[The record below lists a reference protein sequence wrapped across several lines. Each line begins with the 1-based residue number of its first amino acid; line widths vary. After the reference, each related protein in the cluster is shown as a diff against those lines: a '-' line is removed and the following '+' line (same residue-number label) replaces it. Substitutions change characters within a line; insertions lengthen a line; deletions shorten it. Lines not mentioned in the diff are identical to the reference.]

1 MTIRFSVALLA
12 VSALSCASVSSADTL
27 LYKNI
32 NGYTFNGDREL
43 IRFAA
48 LQVEDDRV
56 AKLYLDGESLP
67 DESELD
73 RVLDGDG
80 KTLTTGLID
89 AHGHVL
95 SYGQSLL
102 RVDLVG
108 TTTEASAAER
118 VRAFAADKPDLDWVL
133 GRGWNQVLWDSNE
146 FPTTSSLDAVLS
158 DKPIW
163 LSRVDGHAGWANSLA
178 MEIAG
183 VTRDTEDPDAR
194 ISSLRSRSHS
204 FASVQVGAVR
214 RRRARALTAGFT
226 RSVLVKRSRSIS
238 GAVP

>member
-67 DESELD
+67 DESALD

-80 KTLTTGLID
+80 KTLTTVLID

-108 TTTEASAAER
+108 TTTEAGAAER
-118 VRAFAADKPDLDWVL
+118 VRAFAADKPELDRGL
-133 GRGWNQVLWDSNE
+133 GRGWD
-146 FPTTSSLDAVLS
+146 PVLS
-158 DKPIW
+158 DTQEAA
-163 LSRVDGHAGWANSLA
+163 H
-178 MEIAG
+178 
-183 VTRDTEDPDAR
+183 
-194 ISSLRSRSHS
+194 
-204 FASVQVGAVR
+204 
-214 RRRARALTAGFT
+214 
-226 RSVLVKRSRSIS
+226 
-238 GAVP
+238 